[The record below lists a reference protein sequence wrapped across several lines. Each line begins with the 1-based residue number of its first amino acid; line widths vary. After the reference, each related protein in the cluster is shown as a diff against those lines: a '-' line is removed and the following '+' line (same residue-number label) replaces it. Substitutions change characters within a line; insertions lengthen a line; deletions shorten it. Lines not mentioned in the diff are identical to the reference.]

1 MSPTNPIP
9 HSHSRTGSSPAM
21 MTSPAA
27 TATLP
32 PQHQQQQPQSNK
44 AARTHTYPK
53 LPDKFKVRTDHQQ
66 QQQQQQQQPPAD
78 EEVIYF

>member
-1 MSPTNPIP
+1 MSPTNPTM
-9 HSHSRTGSSPAM
+9 HSHIRTGSSPAM

-27 TATLP
+27 AAHL
-32 PQHQQQQPQSNK
+32 QQQQQPPSQSNK

-53 LPDKFKVRTDHQQ
+53 LPDKFKVRGE
-66 QQQQQQQQPPAD
+66 QQQPPPTD